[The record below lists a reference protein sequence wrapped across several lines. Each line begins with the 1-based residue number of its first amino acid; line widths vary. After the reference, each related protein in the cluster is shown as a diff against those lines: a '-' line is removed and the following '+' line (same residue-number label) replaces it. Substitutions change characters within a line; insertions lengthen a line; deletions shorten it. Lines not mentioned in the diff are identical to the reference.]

1 MKKIIHRWKSALAL
15 LTAVCLLGAG
25 LALPAAADSP
35 YKLPDDLTVAS
46 PAALVV
52 YLGLTPEQDTV
63 LFEKNADE
71 VRAPAALVRLM
82 VGAYALKLIEEN
94 NIDVATAT
102 GTYEVWMF
110 NSFVAGTGI
119 STANMDFG
127 ETWTIKDLLA
137 ASLLQTAGDA
147 AVTLAATLS
156 PTGKVGDFVKGMN
169 AYAKELGC
177 THTSFANVTGL
188 DALTQYT
195 TPRDIYRIMRTVM
208 DYPLFNTLT
217 KKVWS
222 YDINPTAKGKP
233 WTLTTGNS
241 MMKPSSPYYYE
252 PMQFGRT
259 GFTDLAGW
267 CLASV
272 ASAEGYDYMV
282 IVMGCPEK
290 AADGTLNP
298 FYLDT
303 KALYKWAF
311 NSFTYKPVL
320 TKNEILA
327 HVGVNL
333 AWSKDKVP
341 LVPKEEFAT
350 VVYNALKSED
360 ILPKIT
366 LYKQTVDAPVEK
378 GTVYGKVELYVNLD
392 QKIGEVELVAGESVE
407 QSQILAVWEKV
418 RGFLS
423 SPWFYAGIGLLVGL
437 LVLYIILNIVHNRNR
452 RKNNMQKVKKYK

>member
-52 YLGLTPEQDTV
+52 YLGLTPVQDTV

-177 THTSFANVTGL
+177 TDRKSTRL
-188 DALTQYT
+188 
-195 TPRDIYRIMRTVM
+195 
-208 DYPLFNTLT
+208 
-217 KKVWS
+217 
-222 YDINPTAKGKP
+222 
-233 WTLTTGNS
+233 NS
-241 MMKPSSPYYYE
+241 SHKHRSRMPSS
-252 PMQFGRT
+252 
-259 GFTDLAGW
+259 A
-267 CLASV
+267 
-272 ASAEGYDYMV
+272 
-282 IVMGCPEK
+282 
-290 AADGTLNP
+290 
-298 FYLDT
+298 
-303 KALYKWAF
+303 
-311 NSFTYKPVL
+311 
-320 TKNEILA
+320 
-327 HVGVNL
+327 
-333 AWSKDKVP
+333 
-341 LVPKEEFAT
+341 
-350 VVYNALKSED
+350 
-360 ILPKIT
+360 
-366 LYKQTVDAPVEK
+366 
-378 GTVYGKVELYVNLD
+378 
-392 QKIGEVELVAGESVE
+392 
-407 QSQILAVWEKV
+407 
-418 RGFLS
+418 
-423 SPWFYAGIGLLVGL
+423 
-437 LVLYIILNIVHNRNR
+437 
-452 RKNNMQKVKKYK
+452 

>member
-1 MKKIIHRWKSALAL
+1 
-15 LTAVCLLGAG
+15 
-25 LALPAAADSP
+25 
-35 YKLPDDLTVAS
+35 
-46 PAALVV
+46 
-52 YLGLTPEQDTV
+52 
-63 LFEKNADE
+63 
-71 VRAPAALVRLM
+71 
-82 VGAYALKLIEEN
+82 
-94 NIDVATAT
+94 
-102 GTYEVWMF
+102 
-110 NSFVAGTGI
+110 
-119 STANMDFG
+119 
-127 ETWTIKDLLA
+127 
-137 ASLLQTAGDA
+137 
-147 AVTLAATLS
+147 
-156 PTGKVGDFVKGMN
+156 
-169 AYAKELGC
+169 
-177 THTSFANVTGL
+177 
-188 DALTQYT
+188 
-195 TPRDIYRIMRTVM
+195 
-208 DYPLFNTLT
+208 
-217 KKVWS
+217 
-222 YDINPTAKGKP
+222 
-233 WTLTTGNS
+233 
-241 MMKPSSPYYYE
+241 
-252 PMQFGRT
+252 MQFGRT

-423 SPWFYAGIGLLVGL
+423 SPGSTRASACWSVCSCCILFSISSTTATAGKTIC
-437 LVLYIILNIVHNRNR
+437 R
-452 RKNNMQKVKKYK
+452 RLKIQIAARPHKKGGPLSMARKRFSGGSLSSPVPWRDPSFSIHSCT

>member
-1 MKKIIHRWKSALAL
+1 
-15 LTAVCLLGAG
+15 
-25 LALPAAADSP
+25 
-35 YKLPDDLTVAS
+35 
-46 PAALVV
+46 
-52 YLGLTPEQDTV
+52 
-63 LFEKNADE
+63 
-71 VRAPAALVRLM
+71 
-82 VGAYALKLIEEN
+82 
-94 NIDVATAT
+94 
-102 GTYEVWMF
+102 MF

-147 AVTLAATLS
+147 AVTLAASLS

-452 RKNNMQKVKKYK
+452 RKNNMQKVKNTNSRPAA

>member
-1 MKKIIHRWKSALAL
+1 MPGFGGQRR
-15 LTAVCLLGAG
+15 G
-25 LALPAAADSP
+25 LRLHGDRH
-35 YKLPDDLTVAS
+35 
-46 PAALVV
+46 
-52 YLGLTPEQDTV
+52 GL
-63 LFEKNADE
+63 
-71 VRAPAALVRLM
+71 
-82 VGAYALKLIEEN
+82 
-94 NIDVATAT
+94 
-102 GTYEVWMF
+102 
-110 NSFVAGTGI
+110 
-119 STANMDFG
+119 
-127 ETWTIKDLLA
+127 
-137 ASLLQTAGDA
+137 
-147 AVTLAATLS
+147 
-156 PTGKVGDFVKGMN
+156 
-169 AYAKELGC
+169 
-177 THTSFANVTGL
+177 
-188 DALTQYT
+188 
-195 TPRDIYRIMRTVM
+195 
-208 DYPLFNTLT
+208 
-217 KKVWS
+217 
-222 YDINPTAKGKP
+222 
-233 WTLTTGNS
+233 
-241 MMKPSSPYYYE
+241 
-252 PMQFGRT
+252 
-259 GFTDLAGW
+259 
-267 CLASV
+267 
-272 ASAEGYDYMV
+272 
-282 IVMGCPEK
+282 PEK

-423 SPWFYAGIGLLVGL
+423 SPCSTRHRPAGRSARAVYYSQYRPQPATG
-437 LVLYIILNIVHNRNR
+437 

>member
-1 MKKIIHRWKSALAL
+1 
-15 LTAVCLLGAG
+15 
-25 LALPAAADSP
+25 
-35 YKLPDDLTVAS
+35 
-46 PAALVV
+46 
-52 YLGLTPEQDTV
+52 
-63 LFEKNADE
+63 
-71 VRAPAALVRLM
+71 
-82 VGAYALKLIEEN
+82 
-94 NIDVATAT
+94 
-102 GTYEVWMF
+102 
-110 NSFVAGTGI
+110 
-119 STANMDFG
+119 
-127 ETWTIKDLLA
+127 
-137 ASLLQTAGDA
+137 
-147 AVTLAATLS
+147 
-156 PTGKVGDFVKGMN
+156 MN